1 MHKPTVLLLAFGAM
15 ACRQEP
21 KGVEVSL
28 AVVAEAY
35 QAGELKKLSYS
46 EADNLV
52 LAEPT
57 REALNTY
64 KYSDMMDYSSGNGQ
78 IKQAQEL
85 RLKVKVISLAD
96 FNREMEKAT
105 GRRPVVEILK

>member
-1 MHKPTVLLLAFGAM
+1 MRKLIVLLIALVAT
-15 ACRQEP
+15 ACRHEP
-21 KGVEVSL
+21 KGVEVSF

-64 KYSDMMDYSSGNGQ
+64 KYSDMMDYSSGKGQ
-78 IKQAQEL
+78 IK
-85 RLKVKVISLAD
+85 
-96 FNREMEKAT
+96 
-105 GRRPVVEILK
+105 